1 MCSHIRKSPDHWL
14 CAPTRSLSQLI
25 TSFIGSWCQGIHHAP
40 FVAWPIQ
47 SKFFKVLHLIFTKN
61 ISSAYF
67 SICFEVH
74 IIIIQIMQFSQ
85 EQFLGLL
92 LNMLWSY
99 TINLMCNFQRT
110 NGLNAYSTSCTC
122 KCSPTELYPY
132 NFEKHGFS
140 KLNRLVKPV
149 SFKIYETNILLF
161 HFSIER
167 RWSSRRFSY
176 GYLVTT
182 SPQSLTLP

>member
-1 MCSHIRKSPDHWL
+1 MFQFPGFTFHKLCIHYTVHGVSHVCFHIRKSPDHWL

-47 SKFFKVLHLIFTKN
+47 SIYIKVLHLI
-61 ISSAYF
+61 
-67 SICFEVH
+67 
-74 IIIIQIMQFSQ
+74 SQ
-85 EQFLGLL
+85 RIFLGLL
-92 LNMLWSY
+92 LKYILKLY
-99 TINLMCNFQRT
+99 IN
-110 NGLNAYSTSCTC
+110 SCAIF
-122 KCSPTELYPY
+122 KEHL
-132 NFEKHGFS
+132 EKHGFS
-140 KLNRLVKPV
+140 KLNRLVNTSV
-149 SFKIYETNILLF
+149 SFEYEVNILLLQ
-161 HFSIER
+161 FSIER

>member
-1 MCSHIRKSPDHWL
+1 MYSLYDTWGFPCVFPHSEISGSLAMCAYPK
-14 CAPTRSLSQLI
+14 LI
-25 TSFIGSWCQGIHHAP
+25 AAYH
-40 FVAWPIQ
+40 
-47 SKFFKVLHLIFTKN
+47 VLHRLLMPRHSPCALCSLTYSVKIFQSFAFNITKN
-61 ISSAYF
+61 ISWLT
-67 SICFEVH
+67 
-74 IIIIQIMQFSQ
+74 SQ
-85 EQFLGLL
+85 YVLKLYINSCAIFKEQFL
-92 LNMLWSY
+92 
-99 TINLMCNFQRT
+99 
-110 NGLNAYSTSCTC
+110 
-122 KCSPTELYPY
+122 
-132 NFEKHGFS
+132 EKHGFS

>member
-1 MCSHIRKSPDHWL
+1 MYSLYDTWGFPCVFPHSEIFGSLAMCAYPK
-14 CAPTRSLSQLI
+14 LI
-25 TSFIGSWCQGIHHAP
+25 AAYH
-40 FVAWPIQ
+40 
-47 SKFFKVLHLIFTKN
+47 VLHRLLMPRHSPCALCSLTYLVKIFQSFAFNITKN
-61 ISSAYF
+61 ISWLT
-67 SICFEVH
+67 
-74 IIIIQIMQFSQ
+74 SQ
-85 EQFLGLL
+85 YVLKLYINSCAIFKEQF
-92 LNMLWSY
+92 
-99 TINLMCNFQRT
+99 
-110 NGLNAYSTSCTC
+110 
-122 KCSPTELYPY
+122 
-132 NFEKHGFS
+132 FEKHGFS

>member
-1 MCSHIRKSPDHWL
+1 
-14 CAPTRSLSQLI
+14 
-25 TSFIGSWCQGIHHAP
+25 
-40 FVAWPIQ
+40 
-47 SKFFKVLHLIFTKN
+47 
-61 ISSAYF
+61 
-67 SICFEVH
+67 
-74 IIIIQIMQFSQ
+74 
-85 EQFLGLL
+85 
-92 LNMLWSY
+92 
-99 TINLMCNFQRT
+99 MCNFQRT
-110 NGLNAYSTSCTC
+110 IKFAINFALLCRLRRCAAHLSNKFRYSLLVS
-122 KCSPTELYPY
+122 KYCSFLS

-182 SPQSLTLP
+182 SPQLPAPPSTAPSKRLGHWLRAFPTPMVWRAVCTRPGNVFTATFWFAITSDSSFV